1 MERRMALMGVQNK
14 ARLPAEYQ
22 EIEWLKN
29 YYYPGSGNKIDYT
42 IATNQRATYKT
53 GLRII
58 AAIEPST
65 NTEGLIAMRPSNT
78 GPNNA
83 IVISPFSSAPDIG
96 FGFFGTWYHGINRD
110 DQFHEYVASNEI
122 LSIDGVTYGT
132 PNVSSGDT
140 TRDIYLFGLYGAD
153 MLTAQSH
160 RLKYAAISQ
169 SGVIVAK
176 LYPCYRKSDGKNGF
190 YNTIDNAFLTCVG
203 SQLFTRG
210 PDVT

>member
-1 MERRMALMGVQNK
+1 M
-14 ARLPAEYQ
+14 
-22 EIEWLKN
+22 KN
-29 YYYPGSGNKIDYT
+29 YYLPGFGNDRIDYT
-42 IATNQRATYKT
+42 IFTNQRATYKT

-58 AAIEPST
+58 AAIDPST
-65 NTEGLIAMRPSNT
+65 NTEGIIAMRPSDN
-78 GPNNA
+78 GSDNA
-83 IVISPFSSAPDIG
+83 IVILPFTSSPVIG
-96 FGFFGTWYHGINRD
+96 FGFFGAWYAGINRD

-122 LSIDGVTYGT
+122 LSIDGVAYGT

-140 TRDIYLFGLYGAD
+140 TRDIYIFGLYGKG

-160 RLKYAAISQ
+160 RLKYAEISQ

-190 YNTIDNAFLTCVG
+190 YNTIDNTFLTCVG
-203 SQLFTRG
+203 SQLFTKG